1 MIPVSSNT
9 TSFTIISQNINGK
22 YTEATNNL
30 DIETYK
36 NLSDIICWQETHTE
50 DYVIR
55 QHTNKH
61 ILNNYVPIHLTNLE
75 KSDKAIANKAS
86 RVINS
91 EGVLTFVKKNLM
103 PSTRIIDI
111 SRRTIAIAITTGFK
125 EETLLI
131 NVYTPATVT
140 ENNSFWSKFGSYI
153 SSCKSKCSG
162 KVAVMIVG
170 DLNATI
176 LKWHNGNSKNF
187 INKNSKHITNLMD
200 KYKLNLPCHKPTS
213 HTFSRNIRSG
223 S

>member
-1 MIPVSSNT
+1 
-9 TSFTIISQNINGK
+9 
-22 YTEATNNL
+22 
-30 DIETYK
+30 
-36 NLSDIICWQETHTE
+36 
-50 DYVIR
+50 
-55 QHTNKH
+55 
-61 ILNNYVPIHLTNLE
+61 
-75 KSDKAIANKAS
+75 
-86 RVINS
+86 
-91 EGVLTFVKKNLM
+91 M

-125 EETLLI
+125 DETLLI
-131 NVYTPATVT
+131 NVYAPATVT
-140 ENNSFWSKFGSYI
+140 ENNSFWSKFSSYI

-176 LKWHNGNSKNF
+176 LKWHNGNSKNV

-223 S
+223 SELITYEATLDHFLLSDRLTARVKKFKVINQTIVRSDH